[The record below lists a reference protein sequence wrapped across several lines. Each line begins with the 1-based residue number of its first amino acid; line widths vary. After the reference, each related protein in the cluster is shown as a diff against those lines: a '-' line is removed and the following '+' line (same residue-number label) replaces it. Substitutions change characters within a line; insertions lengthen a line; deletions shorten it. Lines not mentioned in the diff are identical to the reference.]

1 MVWQALL
8 FIIIIIIIIIAFL
21 WLFNDTSTMQLI

>member
-8 FIIIIIIIIIAFL
+8 FIIIIIIIIAFL